1 MKDVFFFLFFLA
13 VWLVAYGVA
22 NQALL
27 YSYDPRPT
35 WIFRR
40 VFYRP
45 YMHIFGQIPIHEMDA
60 DKLEQGNCTNDAA
73 LIEAGE
79 EPCLNTFANWL
90 VVILLVIYLLF
101 TNIVLVNLL
110 IAIFR

>member
-1 MKDVFFFLFFLA
+1 MWSKYPHMLFWA
-13 VWLVAYGVA
+13 
-22 NQALL
+22 
-27 YSYDPRPT
+27 SSC
-35 WIFRR
+35 IF
-40 VFYRP
+40 
-45 YMHIFGQIPIHEMDA
+45 HLA